1 MEMTT
6 SRALAELKLLDKRI
20 RGTIEKGTFAGL
32 AQGKKSITGY
42 ETNDEFIKAANSSIQ
57 SAQDLIKRRQA
68 IKSAIVNSNAKTEV
82 TIADKKMSV
91 AEAIERKSS
100 IEYEKLLL
108 QKLKTKY
115 FSAKD
120 DLENKNS
127 LVRDKLDEL
136 LEAHFGK
143 DSSQKIKSDDIKTIA
158 DPYLE
163 QNEWRLIAPKN
174 MEKIITEIE
183 EDINNFELEV
193 DYTLSEINAITKIV
207 IDD

>member
-1 MEMTT
+1 MEMTI

-42 ETNDEFIKAANSSIQ
+42 ETNDEFIKTAKSSIQ

-120 DLENKNS
+120 DLENK
-127 LVRDKLDEL
+127 
-136 LEAHFGK
+136 
-143 DSSQKIKSDDIKTIA
+143 
-158 DPYLE
+158 
-163 QNEWRLIAPKN
+163 
-174 MEKIITEIE
+174 
-183 EDINNFELEV
+183 
-193 DYTLSEINAITKIV
+193 
-207 IDD
+207 